1 MPSDQP
7 IRVLVVDDDQFVC
20 TGLTHILSTA
30 DDIAVV
36 GSAAN
41 GSEALESVM
50 RHFPDVVLM
59 DIQMPVMDGIEAT
72 RRITNMPRPPQVVA
86 LTSVDAEDY
95 VFRTLEAGAAGYILK
110 DIAPH
115 DLTEAVRTVHR
126 GDGFVSPRATTGL
139 IRAHRA
145 AQTST
150 RRFEAVERLSLLT
163 AREREMA
170 VLVAQGL
177 STREIA
183 EATFSS
189 EATVKTHL
197 GRIMARTDSPN
208 RVGVAVLVALAGL
221 LD

>member
-1 MPSDQP
+1 MPSDQS
-7 IRVLVVDDDQFVC
+7 IRVLVVDDDHLVC

-41 GSEALESVM
+41 GAEALESVM

-86 LTSVDAEDY
+86 LTSFDAEDY
-95 VFRTLEAGAAGYILK
+95 VFRALEAGAAGYILK
-110 DIAPH
+110 DIAPD
-115 DLTEAVRTVHR
+115 DLKEAVRTIHG

-139 IRAHRA
+139 IRAHRV

-150 RRFEAVERLSLLT
+150 RRFDAVERLSLLT

-170 VLVAQGL
+170 ILVAQGM
-177 STREIA
+177 STRDIA
-183 EATFSS
+183 EATYAS

-197 GRIMARTDSPN
+197 GRIMTRTDAPN